1 LPGRE
6 DAKIRLDRIKISTGY
21 EILNDSKNL
30 LGYPHKNLFQ
40 QTLITNKCIMQSD
53 LQISLDLN
61 GIAFSHVPVLSQQV
75 IEGLVVSPG
84 GNYLDLTVGGGGH
97 SRLIL
102 ETAEDVKVTAVDQD
116 EDALKAAKANLAEFS
131 DRVNFIHSNFA
142 NYDFPANTYHGILA
156 DLGVSSYH
164 LDNPE
169 RGFSFR
175 NTANLD
181 MRMNQQQSLT
191 AGDIINDWD
200 EGELAD
206 IFFKYGE
213 ERLSRRIAR
222 RIVEKRPFHTT
233 TELADAIAYSV
244 PPKYRHG
251 RIHPATRVFQAL
263 RIVVNDELKVLE
275 TLIDKGPH
283 SLVPGGR
290 IAIISFHSLEDR
302 LVKHGLRNLS
312 LLRVLT
318 KKPILAMESEITE
331 NLRSRSAKLRIA
343 EKKNPDE

>member
-1 LPGRE
+1 MIDGKKNKPCL
-6 DAKIRLDRIKISTGY
+6 IS
-21 EILNDSKNL
+21 ISHN
-30 LGYPHKNLFQ
+30 F
-40 QTLITNKCIMQSD
+40 IMQPD
-53 LQISLDLN
+53 LQTSPDLEEVT
-61 GIAFSHVPVLSQQV
+61 FSHIPVLSQEV
-75 IEGLVVSPG
+75 ITGLNIQPG

-102 ETAEDVKVTAVDQD
+102 ATAEDVKITAVDQD
-116 EDALKAAKANLAEFS
+116 KDALNAAKENLAEFGN
-131 DRVNFIHSNFA
+131 RVKFIHSNFA
-142 NYDFPANTYHGILA
+142 NYQFPENTYHGILA

-191 AGDIINDWD
+191 AGDIINEWD
-200 EGELAD
+200 EQELAD

-222 RIVEKRPFHTT
+222 RIVEKRPFNTT
-233 TELADAIAYSV
+233 TELANAIAYSV

-263 RIVVNDELKVLE
+263 RIAVNDELKVLE
-275 TLIDKGPH
+275 TLIEKAPH
-283 SLVPGGR
+283 ALIPGGR

-302 LVKHGLRNLS
+302 PVKHGLRNSPS
-312 LLRVLT
+312 LRILT
-318 KKPILAMESEITE
+318 KKPIIATEEEIKE
-331 NLRSRSAKLRIA
+331 NPRSRSAKLRIA
-343 EKKNPDE
+343 EKKNTDD

>member
-1 LPGRE
+1 MIDGKKNKPCL
-6 DAKIRLDRIKISTGY
+6 IS
-21 EILNDSKNL
+21 ISHN
-30 LGYPHKNLFQ
+30 F
-40 QTLITNKCIMQSD
+40 IMQPD
-53 LQISLDLN
+53 LQTSPDLEEVT
-61 GIAFSHVPVLSQQV
+61 FSHIPVLSQEV
-75 IEGLVVSPG
+75 ITGLNIQPG

-102 ETAEDVKVTAVDQD
+102 ETAEDVKVTCVDQD
-116 EDALKAAKANLAEFS
+116 EDALKAAKENLSEFG
-131 DRVNFIHSNFA
+131 DRVKFIHSNFA
-142 NYDFPANTYHGILA
+142 NYQFLESTYDGILA

-164 LDNPE
+164 LDHPE

-191 AGDIINDWD
+191 AGDIINEWD
-200 EGELAD
+200 EKELAD

-222 RIVEKRPFHTT
+222 RIVEKRPFDTT
-233 TELADAIAYSV
+233 TELANAIAYSV

-263 RIVVNDELKVLE
+263 RIAVNDELKVLE
-275 TLIDKGPH
+275 TLIEKAPTA
-283 SLVPGGR
+283 LIPGGR

-302 LVKHGLRNLS
+302 PVKHGLRNSPS
-312 LLRVLT
+312 LRILT
-318 KKPILAMESEITE
+318 KKPIIATEAEIKE
-331 NLRSRSAKLRIA
+331 NPRSRSAKLRIA
-343 EKKNPDE
+343 EKKNIDN

>member
-1 LPGRE
+1 
-6 DAKIRLDRIKISTGY
+6 
-21 EILNDSKNL
+21 
-30 LGYPHKNLFQ
+30 
-40 QTLITNKCIMQSD
+40 MQSD
-53 LQISLDLN
+53 LQTSLDLESP
-61 GIAFSHVPVLSQQV
+61 IFSHIPVLSQEV
-75 IEGLVVSPG
+75 ITGLNIQPE

-102 ETAEDVKVTAVDQD
+102 ETAEDVKITCVDQD
-116 EDALKAAKANLAEFS
+116 EDALKAAKENLSEFG
-131 DRVNFIHSNFA
+131 DRVKFIHSNFA
-142 NYDFPANTYHGILA
+142 NFQFPENSYDGILA

-191 AGDIINDWD
+191 AGDIINEWD
-200 EGELAD
+200 EKELAD

-213 ERLSRRIAR
+213 ERLSRKIAR
-222 RIVEKRPFHTT
+222 RIVEKRPFNNT
-233 TELADAIAYSV
+233 TELAEAIAYSV

-263 RIVVNDELKVLE
+263 RIAVNDELKVLE
-275 TLIDKGPH
+275 TLIEKAPNA
-283 SLVPGGR
+283 LIPGGR

-302 LVKHGLRNLS
+302 LVKHGLRNS
-312 LLRVLT
+312 PLLRILT
-318 KKPILAMESEITE
+318 KKPIIATE
-331 NLRSRSAKLRIA
+331 GETKENPRSRSAKLRIA
-343 EKKNPDE
+343 EKKNIEQ

>member
-1 LPGRE
+1 
-6 DAKIRLDRIKISTGY
+6 
-21 EILNDSKNL
+21 
-30 LGYPHKNLFQ
+30 
-40 QTLITNKCIMQSD
+40 MQSD
-53 LQISLDLN
+53 LQTTLDLEEVT
-61 GIAFSHVPVLSQQV
+61 FSHIPVLSQEV
-75 IEGLVVSPG
+75 ITGLNIQPG

-102 ETAEDVKVTAVDQD
+102 ETAEDVKVTCVDQD
-116 EDALKAAKANLAEFS
+116 EDALKAAKENLAEFG
-131 DRVNFIHSNFA
+131 DRVKFIHSNFA
-142 NYDFPANTYHGILA
+142 NYQFIENSYDGILA

-164 LDNPE
+164 LDHPE

-191 AGDIINDWD
+191 AGDIINEWD
-200 EGELAD
+200 EKELAD

-222 RIVEKRPFHTT
+222 RIVEKRPFDTT
-233 TELADAIAYSV
+233 TELANAIAYSV

-263 RIVVNDELKVLE
+263 RIAVNDELKVLE
-275 TLIDKGPH
+275 TLIEKAPNA
-283 SLVPGGR
+283 LIPGGR

-302 LVKHGLRNLS
+302 PVKHGLRNS
-312 LLRVLT
+312 PLLRILT
-318 KKPILAMESEITE
+318 KKPIIATEEEIKQ
-331 NLRSRSAKLRIA
+331 NPRSRSAKLRIA
-343 EKKNPDE
+343 EKKNIDN

>member
-1 LPGRE
+1 
-6 DAKIRLDRIKISTGY
+6 
-21 EILNDSKNL
+21 
-30 LGYPHKNLFQ
+30 
-40 QTLITNKCIMQSD
+40 MQPD
-53 LQISLDLN
+53 LQTPLDLEEVT
-61 GIAFSHVPVLSQQV
+61 FSHIPVLSQEV
-75 IEGLVVSPG
+75 ITGLNIQPG

-102 ETAEDVKVTAVDQD
+102 ETAEDVKVTCVDQD
-116 EDALKAAKANLAEFS
+116 EDALKAAKENLSEFG
-131 DRVNFIHSNFA
+131 DRVKFIHSNFA
-142 NYDFPANTYHGILA
+142 NYQFLESTYDGILA

-164 LDNPE
+164 LDHPE

-191 AGDIINDWD
+191 AGDIINEWD
-200 EGELAD
+200 EKELAD

-222 RIVEKRPFHTT
+222 RIIEKRPFDTT
-233 TELADAIAYSV
+233 TELANAIAYSV

-263 RIVVNDELKVLE
+263 RIAVNDELKVLE
-275 TLIDKGPH
+275 TLIEKAPTA
-283 SLVPGGR
+283 LIPGGR

-302 LVKHGLRNLS
+302 PVKHGLRNS
-312 LLRVLT
+312 DSLRVLT
-318 KKPILAMESEITE
+318 KKPIIATEEEIKQ
-331 NLRSRSAKLRIA
+331 NPRSRSAKLRIA
-343 EKKNPDE
+343 EKKNIDN

>member
-1 LPGRE
+1 
-6 DAKIRLDRIKISTGY
+6 
-21 EILNDSKNL
+21 
-30 LGYPHKNLFQ
+30 
-40 QTLITNKCIMQSD
+40 MQPD
-53 LQISLDLN
+53 LQTSPDLEEVT
-61 GIAFSHVPVLSQQV
+61 FSHIPVLSQEV
-75 IEGLVVSPG
+75 ITGLNIQPG

-102 ETAEDVKVTAVDQD
+102 ETAEDVKVTCVDQD
-116 EDALKAAKANLAEFS
+116 EDALKAAKENLSEFG
-131 DRVNFIHSNFA
+131 DRVKFIHSNFA
-142 NYDFPANTYHGILA
+142 NYQFIENSYDGILA

-164 LDNPE
+164 LDHPE

-191 AGDIINDWD
+191 AGDIINEWD
-200 EGELAD
+200 EKELAD

-222 RIVEKRPFHTT
+222 RIIEKRPFDTT
-233 TELADAIAYSV
+233 TELANAIAYSV

-263 RIVVNDELKVLE
+263 RIAVNDELKVLE
-275 TLIDKGPH
+275 TLIEKAPNA
-283 SLVPGGR
+283 LIPGGR

-302 LVKHGLRNLS
+302 PVKHGLRNS
-312 LLRVLT
+312 DSLRVLT
-318 KKPILAMESEITE
+318 KKPIIATE
-331 NLRSRSAKLRIA
+331 EETKQNPRSRSAKLRIA
-343 EKKNPDE
+343 EKKNIDN

>member
-1 LPGRE
+1 
-6 DAKIRLDRIKISTGY
+6 
-21 EILNDSKNL
+21 
-30 LGYPHKNLFQ
+30 
-40 QTLITNKCIMQSD
+40 MQSD
-53 LQISLDLN
+53 LQTPIDLEEVT
-61 GIAFSHVPVLSQQV
+61 FSHIPVLSQEV
-75 IEGLVVSPG
+75 ITGLNIQHG

-102 ETAEDVKVTAVDQD
+102 ETAEDVKVTCVDQD
-116 EDALKAAKANLAEFS
+116 EDALKAAKENLAEFG
-131 DRVNFIHSNFA
+131 DRVKFIHSNFA
-142 NYDFPANTYHGILA
+142 NYQFIENSYDGILA

-164 LDNPE
+164 LDHPE

-191 AGDIINDWD
+191 AGDIINEWD
-200 EGELAD
+200 EKELAD

-222 RIVEKRPFHTT
+222 RIIEKRPFDTT
-233 TELADAIAYSV
+233 TELANAIAYSV

-263 RIVVNDELKVLE
+263 RIAVNDELKVLE
-275 TLIDKGPH
+275 TLIEKAPNA
-283 SLVPGGR
+283 LIPGGR

-302 LVKHGLRNLS
+302 PVKHGLRNS
-312 LLRVLT
+312 DSLRVLT
-318 KKPILAMESEITE
+318 KKPIIATEEEIKQ
-331 NLRSRSAKLRIA
+331 NPRSRSAKLRIA
-343 EKKNPDE
+343 EKKNIDN

>member
-1 LPGRE
+1 
-6 DAKIRLDRIKISTGY
+6 
-21 EILNDSKNL
+21 
-30 LGYPHKNLFQ
+30 
-40 QTLITNKCIMQSD
+40 MQSD
-53 LQISLDLN
+53 LQTSLDLESP
-61 GIAFSHVPVLSQQV
+61 IFSHIPVLSQEV
-75 IEGLVVSPG
+75 ITGLNIQPG

-102 ETAEDVKVTAVDQD
+102 ETAEDVKITCVDQD
-116 EDALKAAKANLAEFS
+116 EDALKAAKENLSEFG
-131 DRVNFIHSNFA
+131 DRVKFIHSNFA
-142 NYDFPANTYHGILA
+142 NFQFPENSYDGILA

-191 AGDIINDWD
+191 AGDIINEWD
-200 EGELAD
+200 EKELAD

-213 ERLSRRIAR
+213 ERLSRKIAR
-222 RIVEKRPFHTT
+222 RIVEKRPFNNT
-233 TELADAIAYSV
+233 TELAEAIAYSV

-263 RIVVNDELKVLE
+263 RIAVNDELKVLE
-275 TLIDKGPH
+275 TLIEKAPNA
-283 SLVPGGR
+283 LIPGGR

-302 LVKHGLRNLS
+302 LVKHGLRNS
-312 LLRVLT
+312 PLLRILT
-318 KKPILAMESEITE
+318 KKPIIATE
-331 NLRSRSAKLRIA
+331 GETKENPRSRSAKLRIA
-343 EKKNPDE
+343 EKKNIEQ

>member
-1 LPGRE
+1 
-6 DAKIRLDRIKISTGY
+6 
-21 EILNDSKNL
+21 
-30 LGYPHKNLFQ
+30 
-40 QTLITNKCIMQSD
+40 MQPD
-53 LQISLDLN
+53 LQTPLDLEEVT
-61 GIAFSHVPVLSQQV
+61 FSHIPVLSQEV
-75 IEGLVVSPG
+75 ITGLNIQPG

-102 ETAEDVKVTAVDQD
+102 ETAEDVKVTCVDQD
-116 EDALKAAKANLAEFS
+116 EDALKAAKENLSEFG
-131 DRVNFIHSNFA
+131 DRVKFIHSNFA
-142 NYDFPANTYHGILA
+142 NYQFIENSYDGILA

-191 AGDIINDWD
+191 AGDIINEWD
-200 EGELAD
+200 EKELAD

-222 RIVEKRPFHTT
+222 RIIEKRPFDTT
-233 TELADAIAYSV
+233 TELANAIAYSV

-263 RIVVNDELKVLE
+263 RIAVNDELKVLE
-275 TLIDKGPH
+275 TLIEKAPNA
-283 SLVPGGR
+283 LIPGGR

-302 LVKHGLRNLS
+302 PVKHGLRNS
-312 LLRVLT
+312 PLLRILT
-318 KKPILAMESEITE
+318 KKPIIATEEEIKQ
-331 NLRSRSAKLRIA
+331 NPRSRSAKLRIA
-343 EKKNPDE
+343 EKKNIDN

>member
-1 LPGRE
+1 
-6 DAKIRLDRIKISTGY
+6 
-21 EILNDSKNL
+21 
-30 LGYPHKNLFQ
+30 
-40 QTLITNKCIMQSD
+40 MQSD
-53 LQISLDLN
+53 LQTSIDLESP
-61 GIAFSHVPVLSQQV
+61 IFSHIPVLSQEV
-75 IEGLVVSPG
+75 ITGLNIQPG

-102 ETAEDVKVTAVDQD
+102 DTAEDVKITCVDQD
-116 EDALKAAKANLAEFS
+116 EDALKAAKENLSEFG
-131 DRVNFIHSNFA
+131 DRVKFIHSNFA
-142 NYDFPANTYHGILA
+142 NFQFPENSYDGILA

-191 AGDIINDWD
+191 AGDIINEWD
-200 EGELAD
+200 EKELAD

-213 ERLSRRIAR
+213 ERLSRKIAR
-222 RIVEKRPFHTT
+222 RIVEKRPFNTT
-233 TELADAIAYSV
+233 TELAEAIAYSV

-263 RIVVNDELKVLE
+263 RIAVNDELKVLE
-275 TLIDKGPH
+275 TLIEKAPNA
-283 SLVPGGR
+283 LIPGGR

-302 LVKHGLRNLS
+302 PVKHGLRNS
-312 LLRVLT
+312 PLLRILT
-318 KKPILAMESEITE
+318 KKPIIATE
-331 NLRSRSAKLRIA
+331 EETKQNPRSRSAKLRIA
-343 EKKNPDE
+343 EKKNIDD